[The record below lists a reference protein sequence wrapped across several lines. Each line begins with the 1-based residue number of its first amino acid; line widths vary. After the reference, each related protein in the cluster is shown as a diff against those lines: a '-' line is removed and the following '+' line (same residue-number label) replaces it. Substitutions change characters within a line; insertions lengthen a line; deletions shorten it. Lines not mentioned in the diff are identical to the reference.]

1 MAKRVSAQ
9 RVKIHRQYTY
19 DTVADVLG
27 VTVQTVRAWRGEG
40 LAVLDSQK
48 PHLILGHDL
57 KSFLQNRMPKAS
69 CKLAPGEFFC
79 MSCRAPRGA
88 YGAMA
93 DYEPFNATRGRLVAL
108 CEACETAC
116 GKFATPQMCD
126 DLASILTIATR
137 RKC

>member
-19 DTVADVLG
+19 ETAADALG
-27 VTVQTVRAWRGEG
+27 VTVQTVRAWRSAG

-57 KSFLQNRMPKAS
+57 KSFVQNRRPKAS
-69 CKLAPGEFFC
+69 CKLAPDEFFC
-79 MSCRAPRGA
+79 MSCRAPQRA

-93 DYEPFNATRGRLVAL
+93 DYEPFTPLRGRLVAL
-108 CEACETAC
+108 CGVCERPC
-116 GKFATPQMCD
+116 GKFATPALCD
-126 DLASILTIATR
+126 ELTPILTIVKR
-137 RKC
+137 YEG

>member
-19 DTVADVLG
+19 DAAADVLG
-27 VTVQTVRAWRGEG
+27 VTVQTVRAWRKDG

-57 KSFLQNRMPKAS
+57 KRFIQNRMPKAS
-69 CKLAPGEFFC
+69 CKLAPDEFFC
-79 MSCRAPRGA
+79 MSCRVPKRA

-93 DYEPFNATRGRLVAL
+93 DYEPFNHARGRLVAL
-108 CEACETAC
+108 CEACQMPC
-116 GKFATPQMCD
+116 GKFATPQTCD
-126 DLASILTIATR
+126 DLATILTIATR
-137 RKC
+137 HRC